1 MIRVFIIDDE
11 PLAVKR
17 LTVLL
22 DRFSDIEITGAETNA
37 SDALCGIERSKPD
50 VLFVDIEMPDIDGFD
65 LIEAVGKLADTAPLI
80 VFVTAFPKFAVD
92 AFDTGAID
100 FVTKPVRFDR
110 LSASVGRVR
119 AAVQNRIAR
128 ERLNEL
134 VQQLDELRTHH
145 AGGTT
150 PERRFLWV
158 NRRSELVRLD
168 LDRLDRASA
177 EGEYVRLFTNGHE
190 YLHRASVSGLMSL
203 LDAKAYVRVHRSHIV
218 RGDSVVSV
226 ARRQTGGYSL
236 VLESGERVPVG
247 RRFRQAIRELPA
259 YERQAGE
266 QRPI

>member
-1 MIRVFIIDDE
+1 MIRVFVIDDE

-22 DRFSDIEITGAETNA
+22 GRFSDVEITGAETNA
-37 SDALCGIERSKPD
+37 SDALRGIERTKPD

-80 VFVTAFPKFAVD
+80 VFVTAFPKFALD

-119 AAVQNRIAR
+119 AAVQSRLAR

-134 VQQLDELRTHH
+134 VEQLDELRTHH
-145 AGGTT
+145 AGGST

-158 NRRSELVRLD
+158 NRRGELAGWISIAWTGRPPKESM
-168 LDRLDRASA
+168 SA
-177 EGEYVRLFTNGHE
+177 CSPTGMNICI
-190 YLHRASVSGLMSL
+190 
-203 LDAKAYVRVHRSHIV
+203 VHPFP
-218 RGDSVVSV
+218 G
-226 ARRQTGGYSL
+226 
-236 VLESGERVPVG
+236 
-247 RRFRQAIRELPA
+247 
-259 YERQAGE
+259 
-266 QRPI
+266 